1 MRAQEAWRLP
11 AAYRYTTALDG
22 QDLAWEFLRRNAQFR
37 EEAGGLIATTP
48 PKQTTT
54 IGRLPRTRSAA
65 QGALPWM
72 APRDPMARWGLTF
85 RAEHCASG

>member
-37 EEAGGLIATTP
+37 EDAGGLIATTP
-48 PKQTTT
+48 PKQTTMT
-54 IGRLPRTRSAA
+54 GPSPRKRSAA
-65 QGALPWM
+65 QGSLPWM

-85 RAEHCASG
+85 RPEPWAPG